1 MGGFRAAQV
10 IRLWEKSKIPQRKAR
25 FAAAANARAGCRSI
39 TSLECRRKMQRLTPG
54 IIICK
59 KLNIPFKP
67 FEDVG
72 ENIWGGVR
80 VLFNSLYPSTVSD
93 KPDD

>member
-1 MGGFRAAQV
+1 
-10 IRLWEKSKIPQRKAR
+10 
-25 FAAAANARAGCRSI
+25 
-39 TSLECRRKMQRLTPG
+39 MQRLTPG

>member
-1 MGGFRAAQV
+1 MVSEQRRLLDFGKRAKSLKEKQDSQLLPMQGRAAG
-10 IRLWEKSKIPQRKAR
+10 RLHLWSTGGKCKDKHLGE
-25 FAAAANARAGCRSI
+25 
-39 TSLECRRKMQRLTPG
+39 
-54 IIICK
+54 IICK